1 LSKPALGIRKPE
13 ILEAALDLFH
23 HKGFHQVGM
32 DEIGAA
38 VGVTGPAIYSHFPS
52 KTSLLVAIFDRTAVE
67 LYDLGPDLSEAEGPA
82 DALQRLVVHH
92 VNFALQS
99 RSLIS
104 IWIRDTRSLPDV
116 EQERIRELQRRYL
129 GVWVDK
135 LRELH
140 TDMGQPEALSVVQ
153 GVFNL
158 IGSVAFYEPKLGR
171 EALRRLLERKATAL
185 LLER

>member
-1 LSKPALGIRKPE
+1 LAKPALGIRKPE

-23 HKGFHQVGM
+23 QKGFHQVGM

-52 KTSLLVAIFDRTAVE
+52 KTSLLVAIFDRTADE
-67 LYDLGPDLSEAEGPA
+67 LYNLGPDVSEAEGPA
-82 DALQRLVVHH
+82 DGLRRLVVHH
-92 VNFALQS
+92 VDFALKS
-99 RSLIS
+99 RALIS
-104 IWIRDTRSLPDV
+104 IWIRDTKSLPDV
-116 EQERIRELQRRYL
+116 EQERVRELQRQYRD
-129 GVWVDK
+129 VWVNK

-140 TDMGQPEALSVVQ
+140 TDMGHPEALSVVQ

>member
-1 LSKPALGIRKPE
+1 VSKPALGIRKPE

-23 HKGFHQVGM
+23 RKGFHQVGM

-38 VGVTGPAIYSHFPS
+38 VGVTGPAIYSHFPG
-52 KTSLLVAIFDRTAVE
+52 KTSLLVAIFDRCAEELFDFGVE
-67 LYDLGPDLSEAEGPA
+67 VHGDEAPA
-82 DALQRLVVHH
+82 DGLRRLVAHH
-92 VNFALQS
+92 VDFVLNN

-104 IWIRDTRSLPDV
+104 IWIRDTTCLPDA
-116 EQERIRELQRRYL
+116 EQERIREIQRYYL
-129 GVWVDK
+129 SLWVAK
-135 LRELH
+135 LRKLH
-140 TDMGQPEALSVVQ
+140 TDMSRAEALSILQ

-158 IGSVAFYEPKLGR
+158 MGSVAFYEPKLGR